1 MAKKLVLNHVR
12 GPKLSHIWNPRPYI
26 ALFTVLGLNGAI
38 MTIKGS
44 LYTCEHPHCF
54 QSKILSTQNRPKNV
68 FLRKWGVNINFYFQ
82 NPKGTSLHGTASF
95 DEFVWGLRLY
105 AK

>member
-1 MAKKLVLNHVR
+1 MYCLVFNGQKACAESRDLVLNHVS

-54 QSKILSTQNRPKNV
+54 QSKILSIKTGPKM
-68 FLRKWGVNINFYFQ
+68 FFC
-82 NPKGTSLHGTASF
+82 
-95 DEFVWGLRLY
+95 
-105 AK
+105 